1 MTMRPARSVALALTI
16 ALVVPPVVAAFPS
29 PAAAQTKTSIRDQL
43 PPEARG
49 HWDAG
54 VALAKKGTWDAAR
67 ASFRSAYELSHNPRV
82 LYNVGISEKELQH
95 FAAALETF
103 KRELV
108 EGKGQISGD
117 DEREVKQNIADL
129 EKLVAH
135 LTIDVN
141 EKDADVYVDNEK
153 VDAAKI
159 PGPITVDLGERK
171 LRATKPGFAE
181 ALTTVNLIGGGN
193 GTAVL
198 RLRPLVKT
206 SRVNVAV
213 LGPTNVTATVKID
226 GKEVGPAPYA
236 GQVTVQA
243 DPHQFSAEAPGYV
256 PTTQPVIVRDGEVM
270 NVTLQLAMEQ
280 EKGKLIVTTKTEGAA
295 IEIDGKVVG
304 ASHWEGPVDARI
316 HQITVKKTGFY
327 PWTYD
332 VDVPRGGERSVTAN
346 LNEDRNTSFVP
357 WLVGTIV
364 VGAAIVVGIVL
375 LATPPDEKPQKGTL
389 PPFTLGTQRF
399 SPGFTF

>member
-1 MTMRPARSVALALTI
+1 MTMRPARTVALALSI
-16 ALVVPPVVAAFPS
+16 ALVVPPVVAAFPR
-29 PAAAQTKTSIRDQL
+29 PAAAQAKLTIREQL
-43 PPEARG
+43 PTEARG

-54 VALAKKGTWDAAR
+54 VALAKKGSWDAAR

-108 EGKGQISGD
+108 EGKGQISAD
-117 DEREVKQNIADL
+117 DEREVKQNVADL

-141 EKDADVYVDNEK
+141 EKDADIYVDG
-153 VDAAKI
+153 AKI
-159 PGPITVDLGERK
+159 DGAKLPGPITVDLGERK
-171 LRATKPGFAE
+171 LRATKPGFGE
-181 ALTTVNLIGGGN
+181 ALTTVNLIGGGS

-280 EKGKLIVTTKTEGAA
+280 EKGKLIVTTRTEGAA
-295 IEIDGKVVG
+295 IEIDGRVVG

-316 HQITVKKTGFY
+316 HQVTVKKTGFY

-346 LNEDRNTSFVP
+346 LNEDRNSSFVP
-357 WLVGTIV
+357 WLIGSVV

-389 PPFTLGTQRF
+389 SPFTLGTQRF
-399 SPGFTF
+399 APVLHF

>member
-1 MTMRPARSVALALTI
+1 MTMRPARSVALALSI
-16 ALVVPPVVAAFPS
+16 VLVVPPVVAAFPS
-29 PAAAQTKTSIRDQL
+29 LAAAQAKLTIREQL
-43 PPEARG
+43 PTEARG

-95 FAAALETF
+95 FAASLATF
-103 KRELV
+103 KRELA
-108 EGKGQISGD
+108 EGKGQISAE
-117 DEREVKQNIADL
+117 DEREVKQNIVDL

-141 EKDADVYVDNEK
+141 EKDADVYVDGEK
-153 VDAAKI
+153 IDPAKL
-159 PGPITVDLGERK
+159 PGPFTVDLGERK
-171 LRATKPGFAE
+171 LRATKPGFAD
-181 ALTTVNLIGGGN
+181 ALTSANLSGGGS

-280 EKGKLIVTTKTEGAA
+280 EKGKLIVSTATEGAA

-304 ASHWEGPVDARI
+304 ASHWEGPVDART

-346 LNEDRNTSFVP
+346 LNEDRNSSFVP
-357 WLVGTIV
+357 WLIGSIV

-375 LATPPDEKPQKGTL
+375 LATPPDEKVQKGSL
-389 PPFTLGTQRF
+389 SPYTLGTQRF
-399 SPGFTF
+399 SPGFRF